1 MLAWQSDNAVTIEDA
16 NQNIRV
22 SKKHSS
28 EKVDGIVA
36 LAMAIGVLDTAEAQL
51 EQNYDIFII

>member
-1 MLAWQSDNAVTIEDA
+1 
-16 NQNIRV
+16 
-22 SKKHSS
+22 
-28 EKVDGIVA
+28 VDGIVA